1 MHFTCS
7 RFGLLGRFLVV
18 EGGMNDIA
26 LWNTHF
32 QRYLKITGSGSDGA
46 WTGIWN
52 RYLEQVSGTDLKRY
66 LKRWWNVGT
75 MESAAQRSTVSGQT
89 CADGWRNNMEQQCN
103 RSAWNAAQTC
113 RCSVGLVRWGV
124 MGCGLANVRKFSW
137 RLVAYSK
144 RMREDVGGFRLF
156 HLKSGMICEWARI
169 RILMGVNALIFR
181 FRSEVMG
188 HPFASEM
195 GI

>member
-52 RYLEQVSGTDLKRY
+52 RYLEQIWKGILKGGEMWVPWR
-66 LKRWWNVGT
+66 
-75 MESAAQRSTVSGQT
+75 AQRSTVSGQT

-181 FRSEVMG
+181 FRSEMMG
-188 HPFASEM
+188 HPFASEV